1 MKLSAKLFQKIC
13 KWGIGCSALASAA
26 AWSLTF
32 EEAVNFTILQHPR
45 VEAKRFEYDSS
56 QQRAKGTLWQMGPS
70 LSLQTGKNQLGQN
83 LSTTRVQQPLFT
95 GGRLWNSVKEAQSL
109 ADSAQQ
115 RLKATEQEMLFV
127 LTDTY
132 AEALRYRVRTENSR
146 KNYAEH
152 QRLYEMIQRR
162 AEAGLS
168 SGNDV
173 TTAEMRLQQAL
184 SDYQQNQTLE
194 ITARNQL
201 EELTGRTIPKEEI
214 IGELPVLSINI
225 NFAEAKDLVLSNSG
239 ALISAQ
245 HDVEAAQARSKIER
259 SALLPQVYLRHEKYN
274 GAASSTSTGA
284 REQTFIAVE
293 FQLGNG
299 VNSAYNWGAAI
310 SQQQSALSNLKNT
323 EKDIINNFT
332 RDWNQVQLTQSQLP
346 IIQKQMMASNS
357 VMESFLRQ
365 YSIGKKTW
373 LDVLNAQREQ
383 SQTNYSLIDTETIY
397 KVSRI
402 KVAIASGIFDS
413 SQLSSAI
420 ISQKNK

>member
-1 MKLSAKLFQKIC
+1 MKLPAKLFQKIC
-13 KWGIGCSALASAA
+13 KWGVGCSVLASATA
-26 AWSLTF
+26 SSLTF
-32 EEAVNFTILQHPR
+32 DEAVNFTIQQHPR

-56 QQRAKGTLWQMGPS
+56 QQRAKGALWQMGPS

-83 LSTTRVQQPLFT
+83 LSTTTIQQPLFT
-95 GGRLWNSVKEAQSL
+95 GGRLWNGVKEAQSL

-115 RLKATEQEMLFV
+115 RVKATEQEMLFL

-146 KNYAEH
+146 KNFLEH
-152 QRLYEMIQRR
+152 QRLYDMIQRR
-162 AEAGLS
+162 AGAGLS

-201 EELTGRTIPKEEI
+201 EELTGRTIPKQEV
-214 IGELPVLSINI
+214 IGELPLLSINV
-225 NFAEAKDLVLSNSG
+225 NFAEAKDMVLSNSG
-239 ALISAQ
+239 ALNAAQ
-245 HDVEAAQARSKIER
+245 HDVEAAQARSKVER

-274 GAASSTSTGA
+274 GASLTQA
-284 REQTFIAVE
+284 RDQTYIAIE

-299 VNSAYNWGAAI
+299 VNTAYNWGASI
-310 SQQQSALSNLKNT
+310 SQQQSTLSNLKNT

-383 SQTNYSLIDTETIY
+383 FQTNYSLIDTETIY

-402 KVAIASGIFDS
+402 KVAISTGLFDRT
-413 SQLSSAI
+413 QLTSAL
-420 ISQKNK
+420 ISQKINK